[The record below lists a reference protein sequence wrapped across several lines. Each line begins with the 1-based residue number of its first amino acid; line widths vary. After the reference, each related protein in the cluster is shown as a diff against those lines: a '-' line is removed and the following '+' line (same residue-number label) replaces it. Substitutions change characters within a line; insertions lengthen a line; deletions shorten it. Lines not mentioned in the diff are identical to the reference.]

1 MFLLIR
7 SNLKKSGKTSIAFF
21 LLLMAAM
28 FLSYTGSQMTEGFRR
43 LYQDK
48 AEETNS
54 ADFAAV
60 LPYGF
65 CEEYG
70 EEIENFREADEDILT
85 METADA
91 LLLRSMDIQA
101 GGGEPINGSWM
112 FRDADRQGTL
122 SCLQIVERLEQVPE
136 NGIYV
141 PYVCKTFF
149 GFGLGDVF
157 HISSREWQE
166 SYIIAGFTEDVL
178 FGSRSNIAFDLPK
191 VAFCSL
197 REKAGIDCDAEIV
210 MMKTEGDVSGLAN
223 RFTEFVAGKSDGDIF
238 YNTSDIE
245 YAETSRSNNLSIY
258 VAVINAASFIGIAA
272 CFMVIGFHMRN
283 TLDKDFKE
291 LGTLKAVGYR
301 GGQIVMSYTLQFLFL
316 GLLGG
321 MTGVGISQCIMP
333 IVIKSIATDIGFVW
347 NAVFL
352 GFEAGKNLLIILL
365 VTVAVTVFL
374 SKGIF
379 RLRPVEAIQERD
391 KMIPGRKSRMDI
403 EKTPF
408 SVNLSVI
415 IKMISFERARSI
427 LTGIVVSVLMCVAG
441 FAVILYARLVNDKG
455 GLLQITGAE
464 IYSVNVQP
472 DRPEH
477 TAQIAKELEGEGV
490 RKVMMAVEPGSSRIL
505 CDNGVYAALGVYSDY
520 EELENPSIYAG
531 RYPKHENEAAI
542 SGNLAQALGK
552 DVGDTVEVSTLF
564 QERLFQERPFQEQPF
579 QEQPFQ
585 EDAGEG
591 AFLIVGLTQGTYTGG
606 MDIYLTMEGLR
617 LVDSAAQWQ
626 TVHVYLEEGIDAE
639 EYCRNLKKRFLDRLS
654 YVGGFEQVFY
664 SQLAPIINSVS
675 GVVFFIMAVMFLLI
689 IIMGYFVTN
698 SILLTRKR
706 DFGIMKA
713 LGYSNGQIISQTVV
727 TLMLYI
733 AGGSLLGSIFLY
745 FGSNAVMAELFHG
758 MGVYRIS
765 FRFPAAWIAA
775 LILCMEAAG
784 CLTAFLSAWKVR
796 KIVPCSLIKAE

>member
-7 SNLKKSGKTSIAFF
+7 SNIKKSGKTSFAFF
-21 LLLMAAM
+21 LLLMATM
-28 FLSYTGSQMTEGFRR
+28 LLSYTGSQMTEGFRR
-43 LYQDK
+43 LYQEK
-48 AEETNS
+48 ATETNS
-54 ADFAAV
+54 ADFAAI
-60 LPYGF
+60 LPRGF
-65 CEEYG
+65 YEKYG
-70 EEIENFREADEDILT
+70 EEIEGFRKADEEIID
-85 METADA
+85 MEMADA
-91 LLLRSMDIQA
+91 VLLRSVDIQA
-101 GGGEPINGSWM
+101 GTGEPVNGSWM
-112 FRDADRQGTL
+112 FRNADRQGYL
-122 SCLQIVERLEQVPE
+122 SSLKIVERLEQVPE

-149 GFGLGDVF
+149 GFEIGDVLN
-157 HISSREWQE
+157 ISSGEWQD

-191 VAFCSL
+191 EAFLSL
-197 REKAGIDCDAEIV
+197 REKAGTDCDAVVV
-210 MMKTEGDVSGLAN
+210 MIKTDGDVSRLAN
-223 RFTEFVAGKSDGDIF
+223 RFSEFVAGKSDGEIF

-245 YAETSRSNNLSIY
+245 YAEASRSNNLSIY
-258 VAVINAASFIGIAA
+258 VAVINAASVMGIAA
-272 CFMVIGFHMRN
+272 CFMVIAFHMRN
-283 TLDKDFKE
+283 TLDKDLKE

-301 GGQIVMSYTLQFLFL
+301 GGHIVLSYALQFLFL

-321 MTGVGISQCIMP
+321 MAGVGISQCIMP
-333 IVIKSIATDIGFVW
+333 MVIKSIATDIGFVW

-352 GFEAGKNLLIILL
+352 GFEAGKNLMVILL

-379 RLRPVEAIQERD
+379 RLRPVEAIQERE
-391 KMIPGRKSRMDI
+391 KVVPGRKSRMDI

-408 SVNLSVI
+408 PVNLSVI

-455 GLLQITGAE
+455 GLLQVTGAE
-464 IYSVNVQP
+464 VYSVNVQP
-472 DRPEH
+472 DRPED
-477 TAQIAKELEGEGV
+477 AAEIAKELEGEGV
-490 RKVMMAVEPGSSRIL
+490 RKVMMAVEPGSSRLL
-505 CDNGVYAALGVYSDY
+505 CDNRVYAALGVYSDY
-520 EELENPSIYAG
+520 EVLENPSIYAG
-531 RYPKHENEAAI
+531 RYPKHENETAI

-552 DVGDTVEVSTLF
+552 NIGDTVEVSQL
-564 QERLFQERPFQEQPF
+564 
-579 QEQPFQ
+579 FQ

-591 AFLIVGLTQGTYTGG
+591 TFLIVGLTQGTYTGG
-606 MDIYLTMEGLR
+606 MDIYLTMEGLN
-617 LVDSAAQWQ
+617 LIDSAAQWQ

-639 EYCRNLKKRFLDRLS
+639 EYCRNLKDCFSDRLS
-654 YVGGFEQVFY
+654 YVGEFEQVFY

-689 IIMGYFVTN
+689 VIMGYFVTN

-727 TLMLYI
+727 TFMLYI

-745 FGSNAVMAELFHG
+745 FGSNAVMAGLFHG

-765 FRFPAAWIAA
+765 FRFPIVWIAA

-784 CLTAFLSAWKVR
+784 CLTAFISAWKVR
-796 KIVPCSLIKAE
+796 KIVPSTLIKAE

>member
-7 SNLKKSGKTSIAFF
+7 SNIKKSGKTSFAFF
-21 LLLMAAM
+21 LLLMATM
-28 FLSYTGSQMTEGFRR
+28 LLSYTGSQMTEGFRR
-43 LYQDK
+43 LYQEK
-48 AEETNS
+48 ATETNS
-54 ADFAAV
+54 ADFAAI
-60 LPYGF
+60 LPRGF
-65 CEEYG
+65 YEKYG
-70 EEIENFREADEDILT
+70 EEIEGFRKADEEIID
-85 METADA
+85 MEMADA
-91 LLLRSMDIQA
+91 VLLRSVDIQA
-101 GGGEPINGSWM
+101 GTGEPVNGSWM
-112 FRDADRQGTL
+112 FRNADRQGYL
-122 SCLQIVERLEQVPE
+122 SSLKIVERLEQVPE

-149 GFGLGDVF
+149 GFEIGDVLN
-157 HISSREWQE
+157 ISSGEWQD

-191 VAFCSL
+191 EAFLSL
-197 REKAGIDCDAEIV
+197 REKAGTDCDAVVV
-210 MMKTEGDVSGLAN
+210 MIKTDGDVSRLAN
-223 RFTEFVAGKSDGDIF
+223 RFSEFVAGKSDGEIF

-245 YAETSRSNNLSIY
+245 YAEASRSNNLSIY
-258 VAVINAASFIGIAA
+258 VAVINAASVMGIAA
-272 CFMVIGFHMRN
+272 CFMVIAFHMRN
-283 TLDKDFKE
+283 TLDKDLKE

-301 GGQIVMSYTLQFLFL
+301 GGHIVLSYALQFLFL

-321 MTGVGISQCIMP
+321 MAGVGISQCIMP
-333 IVIKSIATDIGFVW
+333 MVIKSIATDIGFVW

-352 GFEAGKNLLIILL
+352 GFEAGKNLMVILL

-379 RLRPVEAIQERD
+379 RLRPVEAIQERE
-391 KMIPGRKSRMDI
+391 KVVPGRKSRMDI

-408 SVNLSVI
+408 PVNLSVI

-455 GLLQITGAE
+455 GLLQVTGAE
-464 IYSVNVQP
+464 VYSVNVQP
-472 DRPEH
+472 DRPED
-477 TAQIAKELEGEGV
+477 AAEIAKELEGEGV
-490 RKVMMAVEPGSSRIL
+490 RKVMMAVEPGSSRLL
-505 CDNGVYAALGVYSDY
+505 CDNRVYAALGVYSDY
-520 EELENPSIYAG
+520 EVLENPSIYAG
-531 RYPKHENEAAI
+531 RYPKHENETAI

-552 DVGDTVEVSTLF
+552 NIGDTVEVSQL
-564 QERLFQERPFQEQPF
+564 
-579 QEQPFQ
+579 FQ

-591 AFLIVGLTQGTYTGG
+591 TFLIVGLTQGTYTGG
-606 MDIYLTMEGLR
+606 MDIYLTMEGLN
-617 LVDSAAQWQ
+617 LIDSAAQWQ

-639 EYCRNLKKRFLDRLS
+639 EYCRNLKDCFSDRLS
-654 YVGGFEQVFY
+654 YVGEFEQVFY

-689 IIMGYFVTN
+689 VIMGYFVTN

-727 TLMLYI
+727 TFMLYI

-745 FGSNAVMAELFHG
+745 FGSNAVMAGLFHG

-765 FRFPAAWIAA
+765 FRFPIVWIAA

-784 CLTAFLSAWKVR
+784 CLTAFISAWKVR

>member
-1 MFLLIR
+1 MFLLIK

-21 LLLMAAM
+21 LLLMVTM

-43 LYQDK
+43 LYQEK
-48 AEETNS
+48 AAETNS

-60 LPYGF
+60 LPRGF

-70 EEIENFREADEDILT
+70 EEIEGFWKADEEILT
-85 METADA
+85 MEIADA
-91 LLLRSMDIQA
+91 LLLRSMDIRA

-122 SCLQIVERLEQVPE
+122 SSLKIVERLEQVPE

-149 GFGLGDVF
+149 GFGIGDVLN
-157 HISSREWQE
+157 ISSGEWQD

-191 VAFCSL
+191 EAFRSL
-197 REKAGIDCDAEIV
+197 REKVGTDCDAEIV

-245 YAETSRSNNLSIY
+245 YAENSRSNNLSIY

-283 TLDKDFKE
+283 TLDKDLKE

-301 GGQIVMSYTLQFLFL
+301 GGQIVMSYALQFLFL
-316 GLLGG
+316 GLTGG

-333 IVIKSIATDIGFVW
+333 IVIRSIATDIGFVW
-347 NAVFL
+347 KAVFL
-352 GFEAGKNLLIILL
+352 EVEAGKNLLIILL

-379 RLRPVEAIQERD
+379 KLRPVEAIQERD

-408 SVNLSVI
+408 PINLSVI

-441 FAVILYARLVNDKG
+441 VAVILYARLVNDKG
-455 GLLQITGAE
+455 GLLQVTGAE

-472 DRPEH
+472 ARPEEA
-477 TAQIAKELEGEGV
+477 TQIAGELEGEGV
-490 RKVMMAVEPGSSRIL
+490 RKVMTAIEPGSSRLL
-505 CDNGVYAALGVYSDY
+505 CDNGVYAALGVYGDY

-552 DVGDTVEVSTLF
+552 EIGDTVEVSTLF
-564 QERLFQERPFQEQPF
+564 KERL
-579 QEQPFQ
+579 FQ

-591 AFLIVGLTQGTYTGG
+591 MFLIVGLTQGTYTGG

-617 LVDSAAQWQ
+617 LIDLAAQWQ

-639 EYCRNLKKRFLDRLS
+639 EYCRNLKKRFSDRLS

-713 LGYSNGQIISQTVV
+713 LGYSNGQIISQAVATF
-727 TLMLYI
+727 MLYI

-745 FGSNAVMAELFHG
+745 FGSNAVVAGLFHG

-765 FRFPAAWIAA
+765 FRFPAAWIAV

-784 CLTAFLSAWKVR
+784 CLTAFVSAWKVR

>member
-7 SNLKKSGKTSIAFF
+7 SNLKKSGKTSFALF
-21 LLLMAAM
+21 LLFMATM
-28 FLSYTGSQMTEGFRR
+28 LLSYTGSQMTEGFRR
-43 LYQDK
+43 LYQEK
-48 AEETNS
+48 AAETNS

-60 LPYGF
+60 LPRGF
-65 CEEYG
+65 CEEYQKEIEG
-70 EEIENFREADEDILT
+70 FRKADEEILT
-85 METADA
+85 IEMADA
-91 LLLRSMDIQA
+91 LLLRNMDIQA
-101 GGGEPINGSWM
+101 GTGEAINGSWM
-112 FRDADRQGTL
+112 FRNADRQGTL
-122 SCLQIVERLEQVPE
+122 SCLQIVERLKQMPE

-149 GFGLGDVF
+149 GFGLGDVLN
-157 HISSREWQE
+157 ISSGEWQD

-178 FGSRSNIAFDLPK
+178 FGSRSNIAFDLPEA
-191 VAFCSL
+191 AFRSL
-197 REKAGIDCDAEIV
+197 REKAGEDCDAEIV
-210 MMKTEGDVSGLAN
+210 MMKTEGDVSGLTN
-223 RFTEFVAGKSDGDIF
+223 RFTEFIAGKSDGEIF

-283 TLDKDFKE
+283 TLDKDLRE

-301 GGQIVMSYTLQFLFL
+301 GGQIVMSYALQFLFL
-316 GLLGG
+316 GLIGG
-321 MTGVGISQCIMP
+321 MAGVGISQCIMP
-333 IVIKSIATDIGFVW
+333 MVIKSIATDIGFVW

-352 GFEAGKNLLIILL
+352 GVEAGKNLLVILL

-379 RLRPVEAIQERD
+379 KLRPVEAIQERD

-408 SVNLSVI
+408 HVNLSVI
-415 IKMISFERARSI
+415 IKMISFERTRSI
-427 LTGIVVSVLMCVAG
+427 LTGIVVSILMCVAG

-455 GLLQITGAE
+455 GLLQVTGAE
-464 IYSVNVQP
+464 VYSVNVQP
-472 DRPEH
+472 ARPEEATH
-477 TAQIAKELEGEGV
+477 IAGELEGEGV
-490 RKVMMAVEPGSSRIL
+490 RKVMTAIEPGSSRLL
-505 CDNGVYAALGVYSDY
+505 CDNEVYAALGVYSDY
-520 EELENPSIYAG
+520 EVLENPSIYAG

-552 DVGDTVEVSTLF
+552 DIGDTVEVSTLF
-564 QERLFQERPFQEQPF
+564 HKDRL
-579 QEQPFQ
+579 FQ

-591 AFLIVGLTQGTYTGG
+591 VFLIVGLTQGTYTGG
-606 MDIYLTMEGLR
+606 MDLYLTMEGLK
-617 LVDSAAQWQ
+617 LIDSAAQWQ

-639 EYCRNLKKRFLDRLS
+639 EYCQNLKDRFSGRLS

-664 SQLAPIINSVS
+664 SQLSPIINSVS

-713 LGYSNGQIISQTVV
+713 LGYSNGQIISQAVV
-727 TLMLYI
+727 TFMLYI
-733 AGGSLLGSIFLY
+733 AGGSLLGSIFLH
-745 FGSNAVMAELFHG
+745 FGSNAVMAGLFRG

-765 FRFPAAWIAA
+765 FRFPVAWIAA

-784 CLTAFLSAWKVR
+784 CLTAFISAWKVR

>member
-1 MFLLIR
+1 
-7 SNLKKSGKTSIAFF
+7 
-21 LLLMAAM
+21 
-28 FLSYTGSQMTEGFRR
+28 MTEGFRR
-43 LYQDK
+43 LYQEK
-48 AEETNS
+48 ATETNS
-54 ADFAAV
+54 ADFAAI
-60 LPYGF
+60 LPRGF
-65 CEEYG
+65 YEKYG
-70 EEIENFREADEDILT
+70 EEIEGFRKADEEIID
-85 METADA
+85 MEMADA
-91 LLLRSMDIQA
+91 VLLRSVDIQA
-101 GGGEPINGSWM
+101 GTGEPVNGSWM
-112 FRDADRQGTL
+112 FRNADRQGYL
-122 SCLQIVERLEQVPE
+122 SSLKIVERLEQVPE

-149 GFGLGDVF
+149 GFEIGDVLN
-157 HISSREWQE
+157 ISSGEWQD

-191 VAFCSL
+191 EAFLSL
-197 REKAGIDCDAEIV
+197 REKAGTDCDAVVV
-210 MMKTEGDVSGLAN
+210 MIKTDGDVSRLAN
-223 RFTEFVAGKSDGDIF
+223 RFSEFVAGKSDGEIF

-245 YAETSRSNNLSIY
+245 YAEASRSNNLSIY
-258 VAVINAASFIGIAA
+258 VAVINAASVMGIAA
-272 CFMVIGFHMRN
+272 CFMVIAFHMRN
-283 TLDKDFKE
+283 TLDKDLKE

-301 GGQIVMSYTLQFLFL
+301 GGHIVLSYALQFLFL

-321 MTGVGISQCIMP
+321 MAGVGISQCIMP
-333 IVIKSIATDIGFVW
+333 MVIKSIATDIGFVW

-352 GFEAGKNLLIILL
+352 GFEAGKNLMVILL

-379 RLRPVEAIQERD
+379 RLRPVEAIQERE
-391 KMIPGRKSRMDI
+391 KVVPGRKSRMDI

-408 SVNLSVI
+408 PVNLSVI

-455 GLLQITGAE
+455 GLLQVTGAE
-464 IYSVNVQP
+464 VYSVNVQP
-472 DRPEH
+472 DRPED
-477 TAQIAKELEGEGV
+477 AAEIAKELEGEGV
-490 RKVMMAVEPGSSRIL
+490 RKVMMAVEPGSSRLL
-505 CDNGVYAALGVYSDY
+505 CDNRVYAALGVYSDY
-520 EELENPSIYAG
+520 EVLENPSIYAG
-531 RYPKHENEAAI
+531 RYPKHENETAI

-552 DVGDTVEVSTLF
+552 NIGDTVEVSQL
-564 QERLFQERPFQEQPF
+564 
-579 QEQPFQ
+579 FQ

-591 AFLIVGLTQGTYTGG
+591 TFLIVGLTQGTYTGG
-606 MDIYLTMEGLR
+606 MDIYLTMEGLN
-617 LVDSAAQWQ
+617 LIDSAAQWQ

-639 EYCRNLKKRFLDRLS
+639 EYCRNLKDCFSDRLS
-654 YVGGFEQVFY
+654 YVGEFEQVFY

-689 IIMGYFVTN
+689 VIMGYFVTN

-727 TLMLYI
+727 TFMLYI

-745 FGSNAVMAELFHG
+745 FGSNAVMAGLFHG

-765 FRFPAAWIAA
+765 FRFPIVWIAA

-784 CLTAFLSAWKVR
+784 CLTAFISAWKVR
-796 KIVPCSLIKAE
+796 KIVPSTLIKAE

>member
-7 SNLKKSGKTSIAFF
+7 SNLKKSGKTSFAFF
-21 LLLMAAM
+21 LLLMATM
-28 FLSYTGSQMTEGFRR
+28 LLSYTGSQMTEGFRR
-43 LYQDK
+43 LYQEK
-48 AEETNS
+48 VVETNS

-60 LPYGF
+60 LPRGF

-70 EEIENFREADEDILT
+70 EEIEGFRKADEEIID
-85 METADA
+85 MEMADA
-91 LLLRSMDIQA
+91 VLLRSVDIQA
-101 GGGEPINGSWM
+101 GTGEPVNGSWM
-112 FRDADRQGTL
+112 FRDADRQGSL
-122 SCLQIVERLEQVPE
+122 SSLKIMERLKRVPK

-149 GFGLGDVF
+149 GFEIGDVLN
-157 HISSREWQE
+157 ISSGEWQD

-178 FGSRSNIAFDLPK
+178 FGSRSNIAFDLPEA
-191 VAFCSL
+191 AFLSL
-197 REKAGIDCDAEIV
+197 REKAGTDCDAEIV

-245 YAETSRSNNLSIY
+245 YAATSRSNNLSIY

-272 CFMVIGFHMRN
+272 CFMVIGFHMWN
-283 TLDKDFKE
+283 TLDKDLKE

-301 GGQIVMSYTLQFLFL
+301 SGQIVMSYVLQFLFL

-321 MTGVGISQCIMP
+321 MAGVGISQCIMP
-333 IVIKSIATDIGFVW
+333 MVIKSIANDIGFVW

-352 GFEAGKNLLIILL
+352 GLEAGKNLLVILL
-365 VTVAVTVFL
+365 VTMAVTVFL

-379 RLRPVEAIQERD
+379 RLRPVEAIQERE
-391 KMIPGRKSRMDI
+391 KVIPGRKSRMDI

-408 SVNLSVI
+408 PVNLSVI

-441 FAVILYARLVNDKG
+441 FAVVLYARLVNDKG
-455 GLLQITGAE
+455 GLLQVTGAE
-464 IYSVNVQP
+464 VYSVNVQP
-472 DRPEH
+472 ARPEEA
-477 TAQIAKELEGEGV
+477 AQIAGELEGEGV
-490 RKVMMAVEPGSSRIL
+490 RKVMTAIEPGSSRLL
-505 CDNGVYAALGVYSDY
+505 CDNGVYAALGVYGDY
-520 EELENPSIYAG
+520 EVLENPSIYAG
-531 RYPKHENEAAI
+531 RYPKHENETAI

-552 DVGDTVEVSTLF
+552 NIGDTVEVS
-564 QERLFQERPFQEQPF
+564 QI
-579 QEQPFQ
+579 FQ

-591 AFLIVGLTQGTYTGG
+591 TFLIVGLTQGTYTGG
-606 MDIYLTMEGLR
+606 MDIYLTMEGLK

-626 TVHVYLEEGIDAE
+626 TVHVYLEEWIDAE
-639 EYCRNLKKRFLDRLS
+639 EYCRNLKDSFSDRLS

-689 IIMGYFVTN
+689 IIMGYFVTS

-727 TLMLYI
+727 TFMLYI

-745 FGSNAVMAELFHG
+745 FGSNAVMAGLFHG

-765 FRFPAAWIAA
+765 FRFPVAWIAA
-775 LILCMEAAG
+775 LVLCMEAAG
-784 CLTAFLSAWKVR
+784 CLTALISAWKVR
-796 KIVPCSLIKAE
+796 KIVPCNLIKAE

>member
-7 SNLKKSGKTSIAFF
+7 SNLKKSGKTSFAFF
-21 LLLMAAM
+21 LLLMATM
-28 FLSYTGSQMTEGFRR
+28 LLSYTGSQMTEGFRR
-43 LYQDK
+43 LYQEK
-48 AEETNS
+48 AAETNS

-60 LPYGF
+60 LPRGF
-65 CEEYG
+65 YEKYG
-70 EEIENFREADEDILT
+70 EEIEGFRKADEEIID
-85 METADA
+85 MEMADA
-91 LLLRSMDIQA
+91 VLLRSVDIQA
-101 GGGEPINGSWM
+101 GTGEPVNGSWM
-112 FRDADRQGTL
+112 FRNADRQGYL
-122 SCLQIVERLEQVPE
+122 SSLKIVERLEQVPE

-149 GFGLGDVF
+149 GFEIGDVLN
-157 HISSREWQE
+157 ISSGEWQD

-191 VAFCSL
+191 EAFLSL
-197 REKAGIDCDAEIV
+197 REKAGTDCDAVVV
-210 MMKTEGDVSGLAN
+210 MIKTDGDVSRLAN
-223 RFTEFVAGKSDGDIF
+223 RFSEFVAGKSDGEIF

-258 VAVINAASFIGIAA
+258 VAVINAASVMGIAA
-272 CFMVIGFHMRN
+272 CFMVIAFHMRN
-283 TLDKDFKE
+283 TLDKDLKE

-301 GGQIVMSYTLQFLFL
+301 GGHIVLSYALQFLFL

-321 MTGVGISQCIMP
+321 MAGVGISQCIMP
-333 IVIKSIATDIGFVW
+333 MVIKSIATDIGFVW

-352 GFEAGKNLLIILL
+352 GFEAGKNLMVILL

-379 RLRPVEAIQERD
+379 RLRPVEAIQERE
-391 KMIPGRKSRMDI
+391 KVVPGRKSRMDI

-408 SVNLSVI
+408 PVNLSVI

-441 FAVILYARLVNDKG
+441 FAVILYARLVNDKE
-455 GLLQITGAE
+455 GLLQVTGAE
-464 IYSVNVQP
+464 VYSVNVQP
-472 DRPEH
+472 DRPED
-477 TAQIAKELEGEGV
+477 AAEIAKELEGEGV
-490 RKVMMAVEPGSSRIL
+490 RKVMMAVEPGSSRLL
-505 CDNGVYAALGVYSDY
+505 CDNRVYAALGVYSDY
-520 EELENPSIYAG
+520 EVLENPSIYAG
-531 RYPKHENEAAI
+531 RYPKHENETAI

-552 DVGDTVEVSTLF
+552 NIGDTVEVSQL
-564 QERLFQERPFQEQPF
+564 
-579 QEQPFQ
+579 FQ

-591 AFLIVGLTQGTYTGG
+591 TFLIVGLTQGTYTGG
-606 MDIYLTMEGLR
+606 MDIYLTMEGLN
-617 LVDSAAQWQ
+617 LIDSAAQWQ

-639 EYCRNLKKRFLDRLS
+639 EYCRNLKDCFSDRLS
-654 YVGGFEQVFY
+654 YVGEFEQVFY

-689 IIMGYFVTN
+689 VIMGYFVTN

-727 TLMLYI
+727 TFMLYI

-745 FGSNAVMAELFHG
+745 FGSNAVMAGLFHG

-765 FRFPAAWIAA
+765 FRFPIVWIAA

-784 CLTAFLSAWKVR
+784 CLTAFISAWKVR
-796 KIVPCSLIKAE
+796 KIVPCTLIKAE